1 MVDSQRVFRGE
12 ERRRVEGILRSLVQT
27 LKKLY
32 QSNSIDV
39 TTRSGKERQE
49 LRITALPNEHLS
61 TTLISIS
68 TSTWDINTYLD
79 IDPHTITTFYTI
91 TQTST

>member
-12 ERRRVEGILRSLVQT
+12 ERRRVEGILRSFVQT
-27 LKKLY
+27 LKKLK
-32 QSNSIDV
+32 
-39 TTRSGKERQE
+39 GKARATH
-49 LRITALPNEHLS
+49 TALPNEHLS

>member
-32 QSNSIDV
+32 TSNSIDARA
-39 TTRSGKERQE
+39 TH
-49 LRITALPNEHLS
+49 TALPNEHLS